1 MVIEML
7 ESDDV
12 EFKAEIDKIVKKVN
26 QTMQKIE
33 SVVPLKN
40 ESEKDDLKNPEKS
53 A

>member
-7 ESDDV
+7 DSDDA
-12 EFKAEIDKIVKKVN
+12 EFKAEIDKIAKKVN

-40 ESEKDDLKNPEKS
+40 DPEKDDLKNPEKS